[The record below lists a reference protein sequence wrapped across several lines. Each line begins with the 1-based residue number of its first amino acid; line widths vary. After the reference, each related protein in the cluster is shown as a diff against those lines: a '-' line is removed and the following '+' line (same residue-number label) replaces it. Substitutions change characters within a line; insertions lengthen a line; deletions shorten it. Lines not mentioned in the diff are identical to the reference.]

1 MLYGHDKVNILM
13 QPSQITYLKN
23 VSEDLGINLYLKRDD
38 ITALGTGGNKLRKL
52 EYLVKD
58 ALDKGATMLLT
69 TGGAQTNNGSLTA
82 SSAARYGQK
91 SAIVAVD

>member
-52 EYLVKD
+52 EYIVKD

-69 TGGAQTNNGSLTA
+69 TGGAQTNRKTYCRISCSLWTKI
-82 SSAARYGQK
+82 SNCRC
-91 SAIVAVD
+91 

>member
-1 MLYGHDKVNILM
+1 MLYGHDKVDILM
-13 QPSQITYLKN
+13 QPSQNTYLKN

-69 TGGAQTNNGSLTA
+69 TGGAQTNHGRLTA
-82 SSAARYGQK
+82 ASAARF
-91 SAIVAVD
+91 